1 MTPQTMQPNASHH
14 WCVCHLVLARRATPC
29 RLGLPRMTLVAT
41 LALALAGCAE
51 FNEFRG
57 LRTDIAHL
65 RSDLSAHSETLATLA
80 SRVDQLERRES
91 ITNRGAGQSPQELT
105 RAVDVLLKKA
115 LETESRLNTIE
126 DTRPLV
132 RAPEKS
138 PKPARQPVSEAKA
151 PAAPR
156 GNAQNGSTL
165 PDQTAATSQK
175 KASRGAKDISIG
187 MTPDEVRRALGDPI
201 STEMSESYVFWHY
214 SQVANQKY
222 VIFEKDTGEVSGW
235 WGI

>member
-1 MTPQTMQPNASHH
+1 MTPQTVQPNAPHH
-14 WCVCHLVLARRATPC
+14 WRVCHLVLAQNATPI
-29 RLGLPRMTLVAT
+29 RRGLPRMTAVAT

-51 FNEFRG
+51 LNEFRG

-65 RSDLSAHSETLATLA
+65 RSDLNAHSETLATIA
-80 SRVDQLERRES
+80 SRVDQLERRDS
-91 ITNRGAGQSPQELT
+91 ITSRGAGQSPQELT

-126 DTRPLV
+126 DTRSVV

-138 PKPARQPVSEAKA
+138 PKPPRQPVSEAKLPMA
-151 PAAPR
+151 QR
-156 GNAQNGSTL
+156 GNDQNGSTL
-165 PDQTAATSQK
+165 PNQATVISQK
-175 KASRGAKDISIG
+175 KVSRGAKEISLG
-187 MTPDEVRRALGDPI
+187 MTPDEVRHALGDPI
-201 STEMSESYVFWHY
+201 STDISESYIFWHY